1 MKKIYK
7 KPIALVECF
16 ELTEHIASCG
26 STTVGTGN
34 IFGKPNH
41 YSGSNCVFDM
51 TAFDG
56 GQMFLKTNG
65 DCDDY
70 SVDVDEEGRIDGFES
85 ACYNTPDGI
94 ISMFAS

>member
-1 MKKIYK
+1 
-7 KPIALVECF
+7 
-16 ELTEHIASCG
+16 
-26 STTVGTGN
+26 
-34 IFGKPNH
+34 
-41 YSGSNCVFDM
+41 M

-70 SVDVDEEGRIDGFES
+70 PVDVDEEGRIDGFES